1 MCKRRTMPTCRSP
14 EIDAA
19 ALLQSLSEGS
29 GAAHMRVR
37 HPILHLE
44 VVGADG
50 TRASAHRVY
59 CGLRGQSVSVGVCC
73 ACVRCEAIVGGPAP
87 AVECTLP
94 VGEGER
100 AVVVG
105 QVLGS
110 GTLAVDEES
119 SVEDALRLLY
129 ASGRQE
135 LPVVDASH
143 VVVGV
148 ARERELGANRSFAL
162 SFATSSPLVV
172 RESISVD
179 EALRLLASAH
189 LREVTVVGEDGVP
202 IGVFRDVE
210 GLRAL
215 AQRRAK

>member
-1 MCKRRTMPTCRSP
+1 V
-14 EIDAA
+14 
-19 ALLQSLSEGS
+19 L
-29 GAAHMRVR
+29 
-37 HPILHLE
+37 
-44 VVGADG
+44 
-50 TRASAHRVY
+50 
-59 CGLRGQSVSVGVCC
+59 
-73 ACVRCEAIVGGPAP
+73 
-87 AVECTLP
+87 
-94 VGEGER
+94 
-100 AVVVG
+100 VG

-110 GTLAVDEES
+110 GTLAVDQDS

-135 LPVVDASH
+135 LPVVDASSH
-143 VVVGV
+143 VVIGV

-162 SFATSSPLVV
+162 AFATSSPLVV
-172 RESISVD
+172 RESSSID